1 VAGND
6 HPRTAEPHRQTVR
19 GGRRVAEVGITVALS
34 VVLGFWSFSP
44 VPQGG
49 QVSLDL
55 VPVLLLARL
64 RGPGP
69 GILAGVTYGILHAL
83 QEPILVHPVQGLLDY
98 PVAFGMLGLAG
109 WLPPGPRWDVP
120 GVLLGVSGRMAAH
133 VLSGVLFLHLFVPVE
148 RLPGSPLT
156 YALAYNAT
164 YLVPAGLLAA
174 LLVPLLARAS
184 RR

>member
-1 VAGND
+1 MAGND
-6 HPRTAEPHRQTVR
+6 RPRIAEPHRQPVR
-19 GGRRVAEVGITVALS
+19 RGRRVAEVGVTVALS

-55 VPVLLLARL
+55 VPLLLLARL
-64 RGPGP
+64 RGAGP
-69 GILAGVTYGILHAL
+69 GMLAGATYGLLHAL

-98 PVAFGMLGLAG
+98 PVAFGLLGLAG
-109 WLPPGPRWDVP
+109 CLPPNPRWDIP
-120 GVLLGVSGRMAAH
+120 GVWLGVSGRMAAH
-133 VLSGVLFLHLFVPVE
+133 VLSGVLFLHLFVPVD
-148 RLPGSPLT
+148 RLPGNPLT

-164 YLVPAGLLAA
+164 YLLPAGLLAT
-174 LLVPLLARAS
+174 LLVPLLARAW